1 MSMTGLGCR
10 GSVSVSAP
18 ASASSED
25 SCWTIRARSPTRKK
39 RLDGSVRGSVLVR
52 GEEDGAGV
60 VRALQQEP
68 DGGEESVEVRGLVV
82 EDVRAE
88 HEVDAARGEA
98 EGGGVKGAPVEREDV
113 HAGRVEAVGVAR
125 RGEVREHL
133 GLARGVGEG
142 HARAELGEEQ
152 PGKRG
157 ARTELH
163 DARRGSGVGRYLARC
178 RHACRASDSADA
190 QVYCP
195 YDSGR
200 STSSVTTSVRTRFPE
215 SPNVCVSVAHE
226 PPIPA
231 RASEGRGRTLT
242 MCARRE
248 YGEILVYVLSYDWSN
263 RPSVCNHGHNYEPGS
278 RRQ

>member
-25 SCWTIRARSPTRKK
+25 SCWTIRARSPHAAKE

-98 EGGGVKGAPVEREDV
+98 EGGGVEGAPVEREDV

-142 HARAELGEEQ
+142 HVRAELGEEQ

-163 DARRGSGVGRYLARC
+163 DARRGSGVGEVP
-178 RHACRASDSADA
+178 RAM
-190 QVYCP
+190 
-195 YDSGR
+195 
-200 STSSVTTSVRTRFPE
+200 
-215 SPNVCVSVAHE
+215 SPRV
-226 PPIPA
+226 P
-231 RASEGRGRTLT
+231 SERLRGRPGVLPVRLRSKHLKRYNLRANAIPGIPERVRQRRPRTSHPS
-242 MCARRE
+242 AR
-248 YGEILVYVLSYDWSN
+248 V
-263 RPSVCNHGHNYEPGS
+263 
-278 RRQ
+278 